1 MLGSDALVPAITIVF
16 VAMGCAA
23 GLAMSVSAVT
33 TYPAPAE
40 EKLSNDF
47 TVTAG
52 GRSRKYRMKV
62 DEPEPGRVLTE
73 SDSDSSLVTRF
84 EVTPKEGGVSLVQI
98 SSTWQ
103 GASGVGG
110 FFERTFAPRALRSI
124 YEDELSR
131 LDSYARE
138 QNSS

>member
-1 MLGSDALVPAITIVF
+1 MLQDWDNFA
-16 VAMGCAA
+16 
-23 GLAMSVSAVT
+23 
-33 TYPAPAE
+33 
-40 EKLSNDF
+40 
-47 TVTAG
+47 
-52 GRSRKYRMKV
+52 
-62 DEPEPGRVLTE
+62 
-73 SDSDSSLVTRF
+73 VTRF

-103 GASGVGG
+103 GASGIGG

-131 LDSYARE
+131 LNSYAGQ